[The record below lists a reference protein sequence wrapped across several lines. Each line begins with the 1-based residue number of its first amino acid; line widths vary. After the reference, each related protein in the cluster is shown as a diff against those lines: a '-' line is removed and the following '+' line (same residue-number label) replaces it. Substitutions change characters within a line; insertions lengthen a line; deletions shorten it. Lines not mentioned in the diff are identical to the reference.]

1 MVTLNNI
8 VDRLTTEL
16 ETAQIEAGQEDTS
29 SLENRHVMIQILENA
44 FRQLKAF
51 VSDYKFKNE
60 KDEILFFKETKPSL
74 FSKLIYY
81 NKVNCIESLR
91 PSGSFDTIRSYLM
104 NELDRLTDFYNQ
116 NIEFY
121 KYYRSGSSMFD
132 EYYFLRGKH
141 DIQMNVECFYFE
153 RDPKFSTNY
162 DFQAA
167 ILLAN
172 DMLAAYLNE
181 ELVKLKRTEI
191 QLESIMDIISTEKWT
206 DKKTALVELIYSIHE
221 ERSVNNGNTE
231 LKILAEKFGKM
242 FNIDLSDIYRIF
254 LEIRGRKG
262 ERAVY
267 LKRLVDALNKRMDE
281 ADSR

>member
-8 VDRLTTEL
+8 VDKLTTEL
-16 ETAQIEAGQEDTS
+16 ERAQIEAGREDTS
-29 SLENRHVMIQILENA
+29 SLENRYKFILMLENA

-51 VSDYKFKNE
+51 VSDYTFENE
-60 KDEILFFKETKPSL
+60 KDEILFFKVTKPSL

-81 NKVNCIESLR
+81 NKVNSIESLR
-91 PSGSFDTIRSYLM
+91 PNGSFDSIRSYLM
-104 NELDRLTDFYNQ
+104 NELDKLTDFYNQ

-141 DIQMNVECFYFE
+141 DIQMNVESFYFE

-181 ELVKLKRTEI
+181 ELVRLKRSEI

-262 ERAVY
+262 ERTVY